1 MFRILLFLT
10 FAAIVGSFGLAFIGR
25 VYLAETIVVSAT
37 IAYAVLTLIT
47 VFKSEFKF
55 RKPYISEI
63 VLGGL
68 LLVIFYEG
76 YHFVRAQS
84 IIYYVFCGSFIIR
97 TLAVKGEEELAG
109 RA

>member
-10 FAAIVGSFGLAFIGR
+10 FAAIAGSFGLAFIGR
-25 VYLAETIVVSAT
+25 VYLAGTIVEIAT

-68 LLVIFYEG
+68 LLVVFYEG
-76 YHFVRAQS
+76 YQYVRVES
-84 IIYYVFCGSFIIR
+84 MLYYLFCGCFIIR

>member
-1 MFRILLFLT
+1 MFRFLLFLT
-10 FAAIVGSFGLAFIGR
+10 FTAIVGGFCLAFLGR
-25 VYLAETIVVSAT
+25 VYLAETIVEVAT
-37 IAYAVLTLIT
+37 VVYAVLTLIT

-68 LLVIFYEG
+68 LLVMFYEG
-76 YHFVRAQS
+76 YYYVRAQQA
-84 IIYYVFCGSFIIR
+84 IYYLFLGCFIIR

-109 RA
+109 RV

>member
-1 MFRILLFLT
+1 MFRFLLFLT
-10 FAAIVGSFGLAFIGR
+10 FTAIVGSFALALIGR
-25 VYLAETIVVSAT
+25 VYLAESIVEVATIV
-37 IAYAVLTLIT
+37 YAVLTLVT

-76 YHFVRAQS
+76 YVFVGAKS
-84 IIYYVFCGSFIIR
+84 GMYYLFLGSFIIR

-109 RA
+109 RV

>member
-1 MFRILLFLT
+1 MLRILLFLT
-10 FAAIVGSFGLAFIGR
+10 FAAIVCSFGLAFIGR
-25 VYLAETIVVSAT
+25 VYLAETVVVSAT
-37 IAYAVLTLIT
+37 IAYAILMLIT

-68 LLVIFYEG
+68 LLVVFYEG
-76 YHFVRAQS
+76 YAYARAQPMV
-84 IIYYVFCGSFIIR
+84 YYLFCGSFIIR

-109 RA
+109 RR